1 MLHHAALA
9 PTLGR
14 KTIVL
19 PPPSSIQ
26 DGLLALDRNLTIIG
40 CDAAA
45 AALFGYE
52 KGRLIGTHLSRL
64 IPGAAWP
71 EAYAHG
77 PDALAW
83 GTLRFSR
90 VGLEANDADDGTFP
104 VTASL
109 FQDANGGL
117 LLRIRKLGI

>member
-1 MLHHAALA
+1 MLHQAALA
-9 PTLGR
+9 PTFGR

-26 DGLLALDRNLTIIG
+26 DGVLGLDQNLTIVG

-52 KGRLIGTHLSRL
+52 RRSLIGMHLAQL

-77 PDALAW
+77 PEALSW

-90 VGLEANDADDGTFP
+90 VGLEANHADEGTFP

-109 FQDANGGL
+109 FQGAHGGL
-117 LLRIRKLGI
+117 LMRIRRLGI

>member
-1 MLHHAALA
+1 MLQHTALA
-9 PTLGR
+9 PVLAC

-45 AALFGYE
+45 ASLFGYE
-52 KGRLIGTHLSRL
+52 KSDLIGTHLSRL
-64 IPGAAWP
+64 IPGVAWP

-90 VGLEANDADDGTFP
+90 VGLEANDAEDGVFS

-109 FQDANGGL
+109 FQDADGGL
-117 LLRIRKLGI
+117 LLRVRKLGM